1 MVVNHSSDLRKLVKK
16 IYSKTGINCIQS
28 IEMYRID
35 GINTIILKIKYFY
48 DIRGCEMLLKMFPS
62 C

>member
-16 IYSKTGINCIQS
+16 IYSKTGIQS
-28 IEMYRID
+28 IETYRID

>member
-16 IYSKTGINCIQS
+16 IYSKIGINCIQS

-35 GINTIILKIKYFY
+35 GINTIVLKIKYFC
-48 DIRGCEMLLKMFPS
+48 DIRLT
-62 C
+62 